1 MDSVAK
7 KTQVSFVFA
16 YRDRECVST
25 FQRNWLSKMQN
36 YMVMFEHKK
45 QNEKRAA
52 KSEESNLTKSQT
64 ERKENGY

>member
-1 MDSVAK
+1 
-7 KTQVSFVFA
+7 
-16 YRDRECVST
+16 
-25 FQRNWLSKMQN
+25 MQN

-64 ERKENGY
+64 ERKENGYWTEYIENNSETNIYEHSSFLLSNSKSNASTW